1 MAIGIILVSVP
12 ALGFQP
18 EFISTTGQQPAMAAE
33 APDNPTLDNPIDVLM
48 DRGRQ
53 AYAEQR
59 FNDAVIAWSQAA
71 TLRPDSA
78 ATPSQPP
85 QLSRALALSYLS
97 AAYLKLSHWE
107 PAQNSITQSL
117 DLLPAM
123 PASALEQQVTAQV
136 HNTLGSLQ
144 FAQGQIQ
151 SALETWQYAGKLYA
165 RIDDNGT
172 RHLNN
177 LLNQVQAQQAL
188 GYYQQARRTLG
199 VVEQHLPQQD
209 RPLQIRG
216 YQKLGQTY
224 RLIGDLETS
233 QTHLKTALD
242 LAQEQ
247 ERAPILLEL
256 GNTLQAQDD
265 GPGAISLYQQAAAT
279 AASADIRVKARLNQ
293 LKVQTQT
300 AGFPP
305 DQLASLADDI
315 ATMQAGRGQ
324 IYAYINAAQSCLKL
338 RSPHALQTAAQLLA
352 RAIQTSVALHDSHAE
367 AYGRGYLGHVYEISQ
382 QWSEAQTLTQEA
394 IEIAQAINATD
405 ITYQWQWQLGRLLKQ
420 QQQTELALQAY
431 QDAFTNLQ
439 LIKQDL
445 VSINQDLQFSFRDS
459 VEPIYRDY
467 VSLLLQPENT
477 AQNKHASQ
485 PPPQHQTNRLQKA
498 RTVIESLQV
507 AELDNFFRTAC
518 FKDQQVPLEDLQ
530 PDTAV
535 IYPIILADRLEIIIS
550 LPGQALQQYT
560 APVTQTKL
568 EQTLVNWRFQLEKP
582 YTSPIGKKLGKE
594 LYTWLIEPIA
604 PTLEQAGVQTLVFVL
619 DGALRNT
626 PMAALYDGEQ
636 YLVEHYA
643 VALSPGLQLLGPRP
657 LQATKV
663 TALLAGLTQAR
674 HGFSALI
681 NVENEL
687 KTVDSLIDSHLLL
700 DEDFTTDSLTQ
711 TVAESNRPIVHLA
724 THGQFSSIAEDT
736 FILAWDRRIPVNQLS
751 ALLKAGDLDRT
762 DPIELLILSACETA
776 TGDSRA
782 ALGLAGMALQSGT
795 RSTLA
800 SLWNLDDAS
809 GADFSRLF
817 YQALKRPNTTKAK
830 ALQKAQLAFL
840 KDPKYR
846 PNYRHPSYW
855 SAYVLVGNWL

>member
-1 MAIGIILVSVP
+1 MAIGIIVVSVP

-18 EFISTTGQQPAMAAE
+18 EYISTPGQRPPTAAE
-33 APDNPTLDNPIDVLM
+33 ALDSSIDVLM
-48 DRGRQ
+48 DMGRQ

-71 TLRPDSA
+71 TALRPESA
-78 ATPSQPP
+78 ATASQSP
-85 QLSRALALSYLS
+85 QLSRALALSYLT
-97 AAYLKLSHWE
+97 AAYLKLSHWD
-107 PAQNSITQSL
+107 PAQKSITQSL
-117 DLLPAM
+117 DLLPAL

-151 SALETWQYAGKLYA
+151 SALETWQYAGRLYA

-199 VVEQHLPQQD
+199 TVEQYLPQQD
-209 RPLQIRG
+209 RSLQIRG

-224 RLIGDLETS
+224 RLIGELETS
-233 QTHLKTALD
+233 QTHLKTALA
-242 LAQEQ
+242 LAEEQEQ
-247 ERAPILLEL
+247 APILLEL

-265 GPGAISLYQQAAAT
+265 GPGAIALYQQAAMVAT
-279 AASADIRVKARLNQ
+279 SADVRVKARLNG
-293 LKVQTQT
+293 LKTQT
-300 AGFPP
+300 AANSFPP
-305 DQLASLADDI
+305 DQLTSLADDI
-315 ATMQAGRGQ
+315 AAMQAGRGQ

-338 RSPHALQTAAQLLA
+338 ESPHALQTAAQMLA
-352 RAIQTSVALHDSHAE
+352 QAIQISVALHDSHAE
-367 AYGRGYLGHVYEISQ
+367 AYGRGYLGHVYEILQ

-394 IEIAQAINATD
+394 IAIAQSINATD

-467 VSLLLQPENT
+467 VSLLLQPENAT
-477 AQNKHASQ
+477 QNKYASTAQ
-485 PPPQHQTNRLQKA
+485 PPPQNQTNRLQKA

-518 FKDQQVPLEDLQ
+518 FKEQQVPLEDLQ

-535 IYPIILADRLEIIIS
+535 IYPIILADRLELIIS
-550 LPGQALQQYT
+550 LPEQALQQYT
-560 APVTQTKL
+560 VPVTQTKL
-568 EQTLVNWRFQLEKP
+568 EQTLVDWRFQLEKP
-582 YTSPIGKKLGKE
+582 HTSPIGKKLGKE

-604 PTLEQAGVQTLVFVL
+604 SPLEQANVQTLVFVL

-636 YLVEHYA
+636 YLIEHYA
-643 VALSPGLQLLGPRP
+643 VTLSPGLQLLGPQP
-657 LQATKV
+657 LQETKV
-663 TALLAGLTQAR
+663 TALLAGLTEAR
-674 HGFSALI
+674 HGFSALL
-681 NVENEL
+681 NVEAEL
-687 KTVDSLIDSHLLL
+687 KTVDSLIDSDLLL
-700 DEDFTTDSLTQ
+700 NQDFTTHSLTQ
-711 TVAESNRPIVHLA
+711 AVAESNRPIVHLA

-736 FILAWDRRIPVNQLS
+736 FILAWDRAIPVNQLS
-751 ALLKAGDLDRT
+751 ALLKAGDLDRS

-800 SLWNLDDAS
+800 SLWHLDDAS

-817 YQALKRPNTTKAK
+817 YQALQQPNTTKAK
-830 ALQKAQLAFL
+830 ALQAAQLDFL
-840 KDPKYR
+840 KDPD
-846 PNYRHPSYW
+846 YRHPSYW

>member
-1 MAIGIILVSVP
+1 MGIVLVSVP

-18 EFISTTGQQPAMAAE
+18 EYISTPGQPPPPAAE
-33 APDNPTLDNPIDVLM
+33 ALDSSIDILM
-48 DRGRQ
+48 DMGRQ

-71 TLRPDSA
+71 TALRPESA
-78 ATPSQPP
+78 ATPSQSP
-85 QLSRALALSYLS
+85 QLSRALALSYLT
-97 AAYLKLSHWE
+97 AAYLKLSHWD
-107 PAQNSITQSL
+107 PAQKSITQSL
-117 DLLPAM
+117 DLLPTL

-136 HNTLGSLQ
+136 RNTLGSLQ
-144 FAQGQIQ
+144 FAQGQPQ
-151 SALETWQYAGKLYA
+151 SALETWQYAGELYA
-165 RIDDNGT
+165 RIDDHGT

-199 VVEQHLPQQD
+199 AVEQHLPQQD
-209 RPLQIRG
+209 RSLQKRG

-224 RLIGDLETS
+224 RLIGELETS
-233 QTHLKTALD
+233 QTHLKTALA
-242 LAQEQ
+242 LAEEQEQ
-247 ERAPILLEL
+247 APILLEL

-265 GPGAISLYQQAAAT
+265 WPGAIARYQQAAA
-279 AASADIRVKARLNQ
+279 AATSADIRVKARLTQ

-300 AGFPP
+300 AAESFPP
-305 DQLASLADDI
+305 DQLASLANDI
-315 ATMQAGRGQ
+315 ATMPAGRGQ

-338 RSPHALQTAAQLLA
+338 ESPHALQTAAQLLA
-352 RAIQTSVALHDSHAE
+352 QAIQTSVALHDSHAE

-394 IEIAQAINATD
+394 IAIAQSINATD
-405 ITYQWQWQLGRLLKQ
+405 IIYQWQWQLGRLLKQ

-467 VSLLLQPENT
+467 VSLLLQPENAT
-477 AQNKHASQ
+477 QNKHASEVQ
-485 PPPQHQTNRLQKA
+485 PPPQNQTNRLQKA

-535 IYPIILADRLEIIIS
+535 IYPIILADRLEIIVS

-568 EQTLVNWRFQLEKP
+568 EQTLVDWRFQLEKP
-582 YTSPIGKKLGKE
+582 HTSPIGKKLGKE
-594 LYTWLIEPIA
+594 LYTWLIDPIA

-636 YLVEHYA
+636 YVLHQVGE
-643 VALSPGLQLLGPRP
+643 LSLP
-657 LQATKV
+657 A
-663 TALLAGLTQAR
+663 ASLAHQQ
-674 HGFSALI
+674 ALI
-681 NVENEL
+681 AER
-687 KTVDSLIDSHLLL
+687 SHP
-700 DEDFTTDSLTQ
+700 D
-711 TVAESNRPIVHLA
+711 
-724 THGQFSSIAEDT
+724 
-736 FILAWDRRIPVNQLS
+736 
-751 ALLKAGDLDRT
+751 
-762 DPIELLILSACETA
+762 
-776 TGDSRA
+776 
-782 ALGLAGMALQSGT
+782 
-795 RSTLA
+795 
-800 SLWNLDDAS
+800 
-809 GADFSRLF
+809 
-817 YQALKRPNTTKAK
+817 
-830 ALQKAQLAFL
+830 
-840 KDPKYR
+840 
-846 PNYRHPSYW
+846 
-855 SAYVLVGNWL
+855 